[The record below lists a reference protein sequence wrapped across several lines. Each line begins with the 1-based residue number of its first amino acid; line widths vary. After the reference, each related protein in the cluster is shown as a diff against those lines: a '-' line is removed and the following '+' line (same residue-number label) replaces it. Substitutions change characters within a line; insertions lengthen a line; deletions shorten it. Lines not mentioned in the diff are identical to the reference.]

1 MGLRDDDEQIFRD
14 RALLDWAREAPR
26 PRDYD
31 AGPMSEEESAAREH
45 ATRKWLEKKPRR
57 RRYADED

>member
-1 MGLRDDDEQIFRD
+1 MGTRDDDPSIYED
-14 RALLDWAREAPR
+14 RALLEWAREAPR

-45 ATRKWLEKKPRR
+45 ARRKHAERKPRV